1 MTISS
6 KVETLQREIDSLK
19 ESINEI
25 RDFCHTV
32 INDNSQIQREKFN
45 IVENKKNSQIE
56 ELENTCNRRFEELEN
71 TCNSQIEELENTYKN
86 QIEELKIVNNNRINK
101 LESQIEKCV
110 STQKLYS
117 QNKIIEDINKI
128 IEETTMS
135 NGSNEMATT
144 KAIETMI
151 EKLKNENKQLSIQ
164 MNENTS
170 RIETNETNIFI
181 HEIVIKD
188 ILKNIQ
194 IQDANK
200 SLIKELIEEKM
211 KQENLM
217 VMYKEQELHQEK
229 EKLDNKSSNLIEI
242 TNEVE
247 NTQKTYNS
255 TEKQPEVP
263 LVESEVQ
270 QLEEWTNRKVGNILF
285 DSDIDDWKVDT
296 SVFDQ
301 RIKNK
306 AHIIIIIEDTEGNK
320 FGGYVNSKI
329 DKVDERIY
337 DSKLFV
343 FSLESK
349 GRIEGMLKFDIEQ
362 PQYAFTLY
370 GQSRNWLCK
379 FGSNDIWVFKDNNNK
394 EKSDCRQSS
403 FEYKGIRNVLCG
415 GEQFTP
421 KRIVVI
427 QMK

>member
-1 MTISS
+1 MFQSMTISS

-270 QLEEWTNRKVGNILF
+270 QLEEWTNRKEEIYYL
-285 DSDIDDWKVDT
+285 IQIDT

-301 RIKNK
+301 RIKIDTSIFGERIMMNK

-320 FGGYVNSKI
+320 FGGYINSKI
-329 DKVDERIY
+329 DNSIHGY
-337 DSKLFV
+337 INDSKSFV
-343 FSLESK
+343 K
-349 GRIEGMLKFDIEQ
+349 
-362 PQYAFTLY
+362 
-370 GQSRNWLCK
+370 
-379 FGSNDIWVFKDNNNK
+379 
-394 EKSDCRQSS
+394 
-403 FEYKGIRNVLCG
+403 
-415 GEQFTP
+415 
-421 KRIVVI
+421 VI
-427 QMK
+427 